1 MKPFPT
7 NKEDKVVKKI
17 AVAATALALIA
28 TAISA
33 APASANTRP
42 ENARYGLACAKAGTV
57 AAKRGADGSDLYCK
71 VATQGSFKGKRIWQY
86 PKYPTLRSMDVLV
99 PAGAGGGYD
108 TTARRMMDAMRA
120 EGVLLSNATFRN
132 LPGAGGTTGLS
143 SFLNNDTGRSGR
155 MLMMGF
161 ALVGGVQS
169 TKVSFKNSDVVGAA
183 RLIGEYEVLV
193 VPADSPYKTLQD
205 LVRDI
210 RTQKT
215 ALPIAGGNLGGIDH
229 YTAVQFYEALGLTIK
244 DLNYIVYSGGAQ
256 VTAALLNGTAKA
268 GISGWGEFQGQ
279 VEAGTLRVLGITA
292 AKRVSGI
299 NARTFNEQGVNLVS
313 QNWRAL
319 MLPKGT
325 SAADRN
331 LVIRALDVARNSDS
345 WKASMKAN
353 VWSNNWLPGA
363 AYDRWLIQEENKIKT
378 LYTELGL

>member
-1 MKPFPT
+1 M
-7 NKEDKVVKKI
+7 KKI

-28 TAISA
+28 TAVSA

-42 ENARYGLACAKAGTV
+42 ENARYGLACATAGQL

-71 VATQGSFKGKRIWQY
+71 VATQGSFKGKRVWQY
-86 PKYPTLRSMDVLV
+86 PKWPTLKAMDVLV

-120 EGVLLSNATFRN
+120 EGVLLANATYRN

-143 SFLNNDTGRSGR
+143 SFLNNDTGKAGR
-155 MLMMGF
+155 MLVMGF

-169 TKVSFKNSDVVGAA
+169 TKVAFKNSDVVGAA
-183 RLIGEYEVLV
+183 RLIGEYEVIV
-193 VPADSPYKTLQD
+193 VPKDSAYKTLAD
-205 LVRDI
+205 LVKDA
-210 RTQKT
+210 KSLKKG
-215 ALPIAGGNLGGIDH
+215 LPIAGGNLGGIDH
-229 YTAVQFYEALGLTIK
+229 YTAVQFYESMGLTIK

-268 GISGWGEFQGQ
+268 GISGWGEFKAQ

-299 NARTFNEQGVNLVS
+299 DAPTFNEQGVNLVS
-313 QNWRAL
+313 QNWRGL

-325 SAADRN
+325 SVADRN
-331 LVIRALDVARNSDS
+331 LVIRALDVARNGEA
-345 WKASMKAN
+345 WKASLKAN
-353 VWSNNWLPGA
+353 VWSNNWLPGD
-363 AYDRWLIQEENKIKT
+363 AYQNWLVGEEGKIKT

>member
-1 MKPFPT
+1 M
-7 NKEDKVVKKI
+7 KKI
-17 AVAATALALIA
+17 AVAATALALVA

-71 VATQGSFKGKRIWQY
+71 VATRGSFKGKRIWQY
-86 PKYPTLRSMDVLV
+86 PKWPTLKSMDVLV
-99 PAGAGGGYD
+99 PAGTGGGYD
-108 TTARRMMDAMRA
+108 TTARRMMDAMRS
-120 EGVLLSNATFRN
+120 EGVLLSNATYRN
-132 LPGAGGTTGLS
+132 LSGAGGTVGLS
-143 SFLNNDTGRSGR
+143 SFLNNDTGKSGK
-155 MLMMGF
+155 LLVMGF

-169 TKVSFKNSDVVGAA
+169 TKVNFKNSDTVGAA
-183 RLIGEYEVLV
+183 RLIGEYEVIV
-193 VPADSPYKTLQD
+193 VPADSEYKTLQD
-205 LVRDI
+205 LVKDAKSK
-210 RTQKT
+210 KT

-229 YTAVQFYEALGLTIK
+229 YTMVQFYETIGLTIR

-268 GISGWGEFQGQ
+268 GISGWGEFQAQ

-292 AKRVSGI
+292 AKRVSSI
-299 NARTFNEQGVNLVS
+299 NAKTFKEQGVDLVS
-313 QNWRAL
+313 QNWRGF

-325 SAADRN
+325 SNADRN
-331 LVIRALDVARNSDS
+331 LVIRALDVARNSTA
-345 WKASMKAN
+345 WKATMKAQ

-363 AYDRWLIQEENKIKT
+363 AYDRWLTQEETKIKT

>member
-1 MKPFPT
+1 M
-7 NKEDKVVKKI
+7 KKI

-28 TAISA
+28 TAVSA

-86 PKYPTLRSMDVLV
+86 PKWPTLRSMDVLV
-99 PAGAGGGYD
+99 PAGTGGGYD
-108 TTARRMMDAMRA
+108 TTARRMMDAMRS

-143 SFLNNDTGRSGR
+143 SFLNNDTGKSGR
-155 MLMMGF
+155 MLVMGF

-169 TKVSFKNSDVVGAA
+169 TKVSFKNSDTVGAA
-183 RLIGEYEVLV
+183 RVMGEYEVVV
-193 VPADSPYKTLQD
+193 VPADSPYKTMQD
-205 LVRDI
+205 LVKDI
-210 RTQKT
+210 KAKKT

-229 YTAVQFYEALGLTIK
+229 YTMVQIYEALGLTIK

-268 GISGWGEFQGQ
+268 GISGWAEFSSQ
-279 VEAGTLRVLGITA
+279 VAAGTLRVLGISST
-292 AKRVSGI
+292 KRVSGI
-299 NARTFNEQGVNLVS
+299 PAPTFTEQGVSVVS
-313 QNWRAL
+313 LNWRGF

-325 SAADRN
+325 SVADRN
-331 LVIRALDVARNSDS
+331 LVIRALDVTRNSDA
-345 WKASMKAN
+345 WKKTMKDN
-353 VWSNNWLPGA
+353 VWSNNWMAGD
-363 AYDRWLIQEENKIKT
+363 AYQNWLVQEEAKIKT